1 MVWLIL
7 IGVMIVLFMAA
18 VWYCLKTIDEDL
30 KEIWD
35 WINAENNE

>member
-7 IGVMIVLFMAA
+7 IGVMIVLFMTA
-18 VWYCLKTIDEDL
+18 VWYSLKTIDEDL